1 VRGQIWWMYFVFMY
15 ENRIMNP
22 VVIVLRRGGG
32 IRENDGRL
40 NLFKIYCNHICKY
53 HNVSHC
59 KTILINK

>member
-1 VRGQIWWMYFVFMY
+1 MY

-53 HNVSHC
+53 HNVSPC